1 MVEENN
7 SFAVTKN
14 GHDLLNEALLVTQY
28 FLNTPEAEINIE
40 KIKGQFPFLKTFDLF
55 KISSLYKTFN
65 QPARKNNI
73 LLGGII
79 LFIVSQGKYPQ
90 DLWPDALKNKSETRL
105 SLLKVASNDY
115 KIALGD
121 LVPSNYKSE
130 FNNILKDF
138 KRKEIM
144 PFIDEKLRIPGW
156 VCLFETFY
164 ETFVEKYDLY
174 APRIYNK
181 LFEQYKS
188 KTFHKRKYLTI
199 NTKSTLK
206 SKKSTSDK
214 NFTVYPGKE
223 AFISTNVGKIRP
235 YAISF
240 AGNMDKP
247 GHADCEDCSMVATFD
262 CSKDRQIVLMVACD
276 GVGSAIDSET
286 GSIAACVA
294 LREVLNRKIN
304 TSGINKKAKS
314 KSGAEADFAF
324 LRDYIQND
332 LAKEMYPLWEKL
344 VKENSTYF
352 KDKQAESKSPISMEQ
367 FTTTMQFAIITP
379 LFTALGKIGD
389 GSFYVRKREIN
400 GSSNLNGIFSI
411 TDGRS
416 DVLEKSVFNVAL
428 LKNDLAALQISF
440 INTKEIKDIL
450 ITSDGV
456 SPLFRDDVVRACRIM
471 DDLYKTPYQ
480 ERIIKLE
487 KMAMDGSDV
496 NTIDFSSG
504 GDDAS
509 VAYVSFGNEE

>member
-7 SFAVTKN
+7 SFVITKN
-14 GHDLLNEALLVTQY
+14 GHDLLNEAQLVTQY
-28 FLNTPEAEINIE
+28 FLNTPETDINIE
-40 KIKGQFPFLKTFDLF
+40 RIKGEFPFLKTFDVS
-55 KISSLYKTFN
+55 KISSLFQTFE

-90 DLWPDALKNKSETRL
+90 DLWPDALKDKMNTRL
-105 SLLKVASNDY
+105 SSLKKASNDY
-115 KIALGD
+115 KAALGD
-121 LVPSNYKSE
+121 LLPLNYKSE
-130 FNNILKDF
+130 FNYIIKDF

-144 PFIDEKLRIPGW
+144 PFVDDKLRVPGW

-174 APRIYNK
+174 APRIYSK
-181 LFEQYKS
+181 LFEQYKN
-188 KTFHKRKYLTI
+188 KTFHKREYLQISTI
-199 NTKSTLK
+199 STLK
-206 SKKSTSDK
+206 KPNKDSKKS
-214 NFTVYPGKE
+214 FTVFSEKE
-223 AFISTNVGKIRP
+223 TVISTNVGKIRP

-247 GHADCEDCSMVATFD
+247 GHADCEDCSMITTFECRND
-262 CSKDRQIVLMVACD
+262 QNIVLMAVCD

-286 GSIAACVA
+286 GSISACVA
-294 LREVLNRKIN
+294 LREVLNKFIGG
-304 TSGINKKAKS
+304 SGIAKS
-314 KSGAEADFAF
+314 NKGSSGSEANFGC
-324 LRDYIQND
+324 LINYIQNN
-332 LAKEMYPLWEKL
+332 LAKEVHALWEKL
-344 VKENSTYF
+344 VMENSAYF
-352 KDKQAESKSPISMEQ
+352 KDKQAGPRSMEQ

-400 GSSNLNGIFSI
+400 GSSDLNGIFSV

-428 LKNDLAALQISF
+428 LKNDPAALQISI

-456 SPLFRDDVVRACRIM
+456 SPLFRDDMVRACNVM
-471 DDLYKTPYQ
+471 NDLYGTPYQ
-480 ERIIKLE
+480 ERTKKIE
-487 KMAMDGSDV
+487 KMARNGSDV

-509 VAYVSFGNEE
+509 VAYVSFGNEV